1 MDQVKTGEFLKQ
13 LRKQHN
19 MTQQMLADKLGVTNR
34 SVSRWEN
41 GNTMCD
47 LDILVELSKMY
58 NVSISEILNG
68 EKDKADDEMIIV
80 EYANKKQ
87 NIFRKNIHL
96 MYLFSLALFII
107 YLVCLFLDITNAFL
121 DFLKGFCLGFNL
133 GMIIVG
139 CIYTSKYLNSITK
152 FKQNLFKH

>member
-13 LRKQHN
+13 LRKQQN

-107 YLVCLFLDITNAFL
+107 YLVCLFLDINSL
-121 DFLKGFCLGFNL
+121 DK
-133 GMIIVG
+133 
-139 CIYTSKYLNSITK
+139 TSYSG
-152 FKQNLFKH
+152 

>member
-13 LRKQHN
+13 LRKQQN

-96 MYLFSLALFII
+96 MYLFS
-107 YLVCLFLDITNAFL
+107 
-121 DFLKGFCLGFNL
+121 
-133 GMIIVG
+133 
-139 CIYTSKYLNSITK
+139 
-152 FKQNLFKH
+152 

>member
-13 LRKQHN
+13 RRKQQN
-19 MTQQMLADKLGVTNR
+19 MTQQMVADKLGVTNR

-58 NVSISEILNG
+58 NVCISEILNG

-107 YLVCLFLDITNAFL
+107 YLVCLFFDISNDFL